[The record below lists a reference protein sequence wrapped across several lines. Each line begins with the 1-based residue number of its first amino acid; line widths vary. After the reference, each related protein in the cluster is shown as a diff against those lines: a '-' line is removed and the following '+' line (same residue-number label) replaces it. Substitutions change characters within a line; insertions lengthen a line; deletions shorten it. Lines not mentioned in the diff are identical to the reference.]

1 MIVDGRADSSIASA
15 VSALRAGELVG
26 MPTETVYG
34 LAANAED
41 ANAVAKVFA
50 LKGRPAEHP
59 LIVHVAGAADATH
72 FADQVPAFAQAL
84 MDRFWPGPLTLI
96 LRRRPAV
103 ASQAAGGQVSIGL
116 RCPSH
121 PVAQAMLK
129 ACAQA
134 GMKGLAAPSAN
145 LFGRISPTA
154 AAHVLA
160 ELGQDL
166 LVLDGGACE
175 VGIEST
181 IIDCTRARPVLL
193 RPGGIGRELIERA
206 CGQSLAQEQEL
217 AQGAGPVGNTGQAG
231 AQAAPRA
238 SGTLE
243 THYAPSAKL
252 RLMDAKSLQRALD
265 LLGNDIDAANTV
277 TAPGT
282 HGRASYVKATIAV
295 YSRSV
300 LASRS
305 ATIIRRRMPDDAAET
320 ARQLFAV
327 LRGFDEQ
334 GVKLIWVET
343 PPDEPE
349 WEGVRDR
356 LRRAAAA

>member
-1 MIVDGRADSSIASA
+1 VIVDGRAESSIALA
-15 VSALRAGELVG
+15 VLALRAGEPVG

-34 LAANAED
+34 LAADAE
-41 ANAVAKVFA
+41 NSSAVAKVFA

-59 LIVHVAGAADATH
+59 LIVHLAGAADATH
-72 FADQVPAFAQAL
+72 FADQVPAFARVL
-84 MDRFWPGPLTLI
+84 MERLWPGPLTLI

-103 ASQAAGGQVSIGL
+103 AGQAAGGQDSIGL

-121 PVAQAMLK
+121 PVAQALLK

-134 GMKGLAAPSAN
+134 GVKGLAAPSAN

-160 ELGQDL
+160 ELGPDL

-181 IIDCTRARPVLL
+181 IVDCTRARPVLL
-193 RPGGIGRELIERA
+193 RPGAIGRATIEKT
-206 CGQSLAQEQEL
+206 CGQALAEEHEL
-217 AQGAGPVGNTGQAG
+217 AQGAGQAG
-231 AQAAPRA
+231 GSSPAGTQAAPRA
-238 SGTLE
+238 SGTLQ
-243 THYAPSAKL
+243 THYAPRAKL
-252 RLMDAKSLQRALD
+252 RLMDAKSLQRALH
-265 LLGNDIDAANTV
+265 LLGDDIDAANKAQ
-277 TAPGT
+277 APGVP
-282 HGRASYVKATIAV
+282 GLAGQGKATIAV
-295 YSRSV
+295 YSRAV

-305 ATIIRRRMPDDAAET
+305 ATIIRRRMPDDAGET
-320 ARQLFAV
+320 AKQLFAV

-349 WEGVRDR
+349 WEGVLDR
-356 LRRAAAA
+356 LRRAAAS